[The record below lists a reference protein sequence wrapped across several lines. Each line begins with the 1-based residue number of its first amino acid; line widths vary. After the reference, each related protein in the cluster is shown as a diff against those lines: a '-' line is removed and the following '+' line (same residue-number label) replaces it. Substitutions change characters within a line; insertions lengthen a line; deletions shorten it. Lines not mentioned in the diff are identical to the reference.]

1 MATTRSKY
9 APDMI
14 PSLCRAIVAKE
25 REIQEN
31 MEELRELSEQLRLVT
46 GETAHRLLL
55 TND

>member
-1 MATTRSKY
+1 MPTAQKH
-9 APDMI
+9 APDRI
-14 PSLCRAIVAKE
+14 PALCRAIIAKE

-31 MEELRELSEQLRLVT
+31 MDELRELSEQLRLVA